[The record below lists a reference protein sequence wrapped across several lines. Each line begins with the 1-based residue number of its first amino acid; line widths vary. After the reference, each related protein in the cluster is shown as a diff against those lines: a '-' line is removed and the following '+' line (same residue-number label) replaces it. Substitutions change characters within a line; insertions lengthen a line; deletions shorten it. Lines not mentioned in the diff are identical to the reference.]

1 MGDNKLSKEKT
12 NRELKGLWKHLRWNY
27 LLKKTAKIGSITQ
40 EVPLASETAYSK
52 KIKPRAIIFKSNDK
66 DLHKIKELIKTHFPE
81 VEIIY
86 VTTGSVA
93 STLHV
98 TKSLPFEMQNSSA
111 QPFYTIE

>member
-1 MGDNKLSKEKT
+1 MELPLKEDNQ
-12 NRELKGLWKHLRWNY
+12 
-27 LLKKTAKIGSITQ
+27 IGSITQ
-40 EVPLASETAYSK
+40 EGPLASATVYSK
-52 KIKPRAIIFKSNDK
+52 KTKPRAIIFKANDK
-66 DLHKIKELIKTHFPE
+66 DLHEIKELIKTHFPK

-86 VTTGSVA
+86 VTTGPAA

>member
-1 MGDNKLSKEKT
+1 MEKLKIELPLKE
-12 NRELKGLWKHLRWNY
+12 NSQ
-27 LLKKTAKIGSITQ
+27 IGSITQ
-40 EVPLASETAYSK
+40 EVPSASETVFSK
-52 KIKPRAIIFKSNDK
+52 KIKPRAIIFKAHDR
-66 DLHKIKELIKTHFPE
+66 DLHKIMELIRTHFPE

-86 VTTGSVA
+86 VTTGPAA